1 MKLLFVPAKP
11 LGFSFLTFEGFKLG
25 KNFVSP
31 KPLILSTEYSRGYN
45 GDPLKCRFLK

>member
-31 KPLILSTEYSRGYN
+31 KPLILFNRIQQRKVVSVAVV
-45 GDPLKCRFLK
+45 